1 MALGKAAAEMQMDVF
16 VAFLGENLKNL
27 AVRVKSLDK
36 KVEKTLVS
44 RLLSQS
50 KERIEKGKEDE

>member
-50 KERIEKGKEDE
+50 KDRIEKGKEDE